1 MDSHTP
7 SARKLRAEREK
18 IEGSR
23 SPHFAAVTG
32 GAAFAARGGGL
43 RGEVSMYCPSCGT
56 EVSDQ
61 TKYCTKCGVNLRRVR
76 GVLGKGGAT
85 VRKGDECE
93 PAWVED
99 QRAKKE
105 GRRKAW
111 VEDQRAKKEARRKKT
126 PEEKRLEEI
135 KAGVIT
141 SSVGFGLMVFLS
153 LLFDAIA
160 STVDGPASN
169 ILRTLWVVG
178 LIPFMIGLG
187 VLFNGLFV
195 SKRIVEVKRQQEPK
209 DQQTPLFS
217 APDTSPVA
225 RLVEPSQSPI
235 SDFSVTET
243 TNTKLREPVAAPSH
257 RDAN

>member
-1 MDSHTP
+1 
-7 SARKLRAEREK
+7 
-18 IEGSR
+18 
-23 SPHFAAVTG
+23 
-32 GAAFAARGGGL
+32 
-43 RGEVSMYCPSCGT
+43 MYCPSCGT
-56 EVSDQ
+56 EASDQ

-85 VRKGDECE
+85 VRKGDDRE
-93 PAWVED
+93 PEWL
-99 QRAKKE
+99 K
-105 GRRKAW
+105 
-111 VEDQRAKKEARRKKT
+111 DQRAKKEARREARRMKT

-135 KAGVIT
+135 KAGVIS

-153 LLFDAIA
+153 FLFDAIA

-195 SKRIVEVKRQQEPK
+195 SKRIVEVKRQQEQK
-209 DQQTPLFS
+209 DQQLPLFS
-217 APDTSPVA
+217 APNTSPVA

-235 SDFSVTET
+235 SDFSITET
-243 TNTKLREPVAAPSH
+243 TTTKLREPVSVPSP
-257 RDAN
+257 RDTN

>member
-1 MDSHTP
+1 
-7 SARKLRAEREK
+7 
-18 IEGSR
+18 
-23 SPHFAAVTG
+23 
-32 GAAFAARGGGL
+32 
-43 RGEVSMYCPSCGT
+43 MYCPSCGT
-56 EVSDQ
+56 EAGDQ
-61 TKYCTKCGVNLRRVR
+61 TKYCTKCGVNLHRVR

-85 VRKGDECE
+85 VRKGDDRE
-93 PAWVED
+93 PAWVKD

-105 GRRKAW
+105 ARR
-111 VEDQRAKKEARRKKT
+111 EARRKKT

-135 KAGVIT
+135 KAGVIS

-153 LLFDAIA
+153 FLFDAIA

-195 SKRIVEVKRQQEPK
+195 SKRIVEVKRQQEQK
-209 DQQTPLFS
+209 DQQLPLFS
-217 APDTSPVA
+217 APNTSPVA

-235 SDFSVTET
+235 SDFSITET
-243 TNTKLREPVAAPSH
+243 TTTKLREPVSVPSP
-257 RDAN
+257 RDTN